1 MFVETNGIFLFLPS
15 GGARTVEI
23 AENLWRKAVAKT
35 TNTMQPT
42 DADPYE
48 FIEQVPNATRRADA
62 ERMIE
67 IMQDITGEEPVMWGP
82 SIIGFG
88 SYHYVYASGREGD
101 APAAG
106 FSPRKANLVVYL
118 MKNYE
123 EHYPEKMAALGPYK
137 SGKSCLYLTRLEKV
151 DENILRFLI
160 QDSYEMINEMFPDE
174 D

>member
-1 MFVETNGIFLFLPS
+1 MAKS
-15 GGARTVEI
+15 
-23 AENLWRKAVAKT
+23 ENK
-35 TNTMQPT
+35 MQPT
-42 DADPYE
+42 DVDPEE
-48 FIEQVPNATRRADA
+48 FIATVDHAVRRADA
-62 ERMIE
+62 ERMLT
-67 IMQDITGEEPVMWGP
+67 IMGEVTGEQPVMWGP